1 MRLLEDTYNV
11 VIPNQ
16 FHVPSGNVGSSF
28 VSELSRTFKAIDTA
42 SALETKS
49 MMAAIVLLVL
59 FLQYSKPKRVK
70 NTLLVFRHG

>member
-11 VIPNQ
+11 VLHWIPNQ

-59 FLQYSKPKRVK
+59 FLQYSKPKD
-70 NTLLVFRHG
+70 